1 MYRGVQLMFRRF
13 LLVGLA
19 LALSACGT
27 HAYLPMDGQ
36 LQPDVAPPA
45 ELKAVAGTAT
55 SSRYGLPTLLPGL
68 SAGSQ
73 AAGVAS
79 AEASSWFARSGGD
92 YSIEVSNQ
100 TVGKETGW
108 WTLLLYMGSLGAL
121 PLVTEQEFESTL
133 VLKDAGGTEVFRNSE
148 RYKMRGALA
157 ILPTA
162 MVVGTV
168 GNSASNRSVN
178 DLMNRHKLS
187 LGQHI
192 AGSRGEYEQA
202 VSAATVDAYRAYLK
216 QNPASFYRQETLRRL
231 AALAPA
237 QNPLRFHI
245 DNMAL
250 ASDYLSFI
258 PADQAIWFIGPE
270 GLRVH
275 EVLTESRRQDEAI
288 LAARIRTGG
297 APYKVF
303 SADEIERL
311 QRSGVKPG
319 LVAAMME
326 VSAGKAVAQPVQPAV
341 SVPVVTPAAMT
352 VAPAAA
358 PEKPGAADIAAQCA
372 KRFAAMKA
380 CEQVP
385 SFGANICKAQ
395 VRKTYNHLVCEVIQ

>member
-55 SSRYGLPTLLPGL
+55 SSRYAVPTQLPGL
-68 SAGSQ
+68 AAGSQ

-79 AEASSWFARSGGD
+79 AEAQSWFGGPGED
-92 YSIEVSNQ
+92 FAVEVSNQ
-100 TVGKETGW
+100 SVGKQTGW
-108 WTLLLYMGSLGAL
+108 WTLILYFGSLGAL

-148 RYKMRGALA
+148 RYKIRGALA

-258 PADQAIWFIGPE
+258 PADQAIWFVGPE